1 MSDGR
6 PSRLADRALEVLAVV
21 LLGIA
26 TVGMASCALQSQLWS
41 GEGER
46 LGALAATEHPE
57 ANRLFGLATQTI
69 SYDANTVTGYAQAVR
84 DGDEKLKQF
93 FRSSL
98 MRKGFLSY
106 LDQWEAQV
114 KAGQSPQNLLED
126 STYLDPVM
134 QPYRTAQSQAEADS
148 RAGDQAGHVGDQ
160 YTLAT
165 VLLAVSLFF
174 AGVTSSFRSP
184 TLRTALL
191 VTCGLILLVSIL
203 RLAELPIAAATWS
216 IFEMS

>member
-1 MSDGR
+1 MCDGR

-26 TVGMASCALQSQLWS
+26 TVGMASCAVQSQLWS

-93 FRSSL
+93 FRTSL

-126 STYLDPVM
+126 RTYLDPVAAIPHRVRPR
-134 QPYRTAQSQAEADS
+134 QIPEPVTRP
-148 RAGDQAGHVGDQ
+148 
-160 YTLAT
+160 AT
-165 VLLAVSLFF
+165 SA
-174 AGVTSSFRSP
+174 TSTRWPRCCWRCRCSSPASPARSVRP
-184 TLRTALL
+184 PCALR
-191 VTCGLILLVSIL
+191 C
-203 RLAELPIAAATWS
+203 W
-216 IFEMS
+216 

>member
-1 MSDGR
+1 
-6 PSRLADRALEVLAVV
+6 
-21 LLGIA
+21 
-26 TVGMASCALQSQLWS
+26 
-41 GEGER
+41 
-46 LGALAATEHPE
+46 
-57 ANRLFGLATQTI
+57 
-69 SYDANTVTGYAQAVR
+69 
-84 DGDEKLKQF
+84 
-93 FRSSL
+93 

-126 STYLDPVM
+126 NTYLDPVM

-165 VLLAVSLFF
+165 VLLAVWLFF

-184 TLRTALL
+184 TLHTALL
-191 VTCGLILLVSIL
+191 VTRGVILLVSFL

-216 IFEMS
+216 IFDMS